1 MARDY
6 RVISADSHID
16 LNPDVWN
23 HRVPAKWR
31 DRAPKRVRMPNGSDA
46 IVVDGGKPNTIGITR
61 SVGVPPEDLHKQ
73 VPTFE
78 TAAGTGTP
86 EQRVKEQDKD
96 GVDAEIMFSQI
107 YGVLRQAK
115 EDDFYLALVRAY
127 NDYLAEEYSAAV
139 PDRLFPLAIIPTTGI
154 DDAVA
159 ELEHAAKVGLK
170 GVALTSFPNGHGFP
184 TPEDDRFW
192 AASLDLRM
200 PLAKH
205 GGGRFAGKRDDP
217 LLQYPQSP
225 GDPDMHK
232 ADGLQELFRWCG
244 THACGVMQMAYAG
257 VFDRFPTLQM
267 YWAETMAGWI
277 KYALWQMDD
286 SYRRYRH
293 MMRAYWA
300 LDFLER
306 QPSDYIKEQNHWG
319 FLYDPVGVELRDCI
333 GADKLMWASD
343 FAHAASD
350 WPNSPKIIEEIF
362 TGVPAEEKHAMLAG
376 NAVKY
381 WHLDD

>member
-1 MARDY
+1 
-6 RVISADSHID
+6 
-16 LNPDVWN
+16 
-23 HRVPAKWR
+23 
-31 DRAPKRVRMPNGSDA
+31 
-46 IVVDGGKPNTIGITR
+46 
-61 SVGVPPEDLHKQ
+61 
-73 VPTFE
+73 
-78 TAAGTGTP
+78 
-86 EQRVKEQDKD
+86 
-96 GVDAEIMFSQI
+96 
-107 YGVLRQAK
+107 
-115 EDDFYLALVRAY
+115 
-127 NDYLAEEYSAAV
+127 
-139 PDRLFPLAIIPTTGI
+139 LAIIPTTGI

>member
-1 MARDY
+1 MARQY

-23 HRVPAKWR
+23 HRVPARWR
-31 DRAPKRVRMPNGSDA
+31 ERAPRRVRMENGSDA

-61 SVGVPPEDLHKQ
+61 SVGVRPEELHTQ

-78 TAAGTGTP
+78 TAAGTGSP
-86 EQRVKEQDKD
+86 ERRLEEQDRD

-107 YGVLRQAK
+107 HSVLRQAK

-127 NDYLAEEYSAAV
+127 NEYLAEEYRAPA
-139 PDRLFPLAIIPTTGI
+139 PDRLIPLAIIPTTGI

-159 ELEHAAKVGLK
+159 ELEHSARLGFK
-170 GVALTSFPNGHGFP
+170 GIALTSFPNGRGYP

-192 AASLDLRM
+192 SAALDLDM
-200 PLAKH
+200 PLSKH
-205 GGGRFAGKRDDP
+205 GGGRFIGKRDDP
-217 LLQYPQSP
+217 PLLYAQMPS
-225 GDPDMHK
+225 DPDMHK
-232 ADGLQELFRWCG
+232 ADALQELYRWCG
-244 THACGVMQMAYAG
+244 SNAAGCMQMAYAG

-277 KYALWQMDD
+277 KYAKWQMDD

-293 MMRAYWA
+293 MMHAYWA

-306 QPSDYIKEQNHWG
+306 APSEYITHQNHWG
-319 FLYDPVGVELRDCI
+319 FLYDPVGVELRDSI
-333 GADKLMWASD
+333 GSDKLMWASD

-350 WPNSPKIIEEIF
+350 WPNSPHVIDEIF
-362 TGVPAEEKHAMLAG
+362 VGVPEDEKYAMVAG